1 MIIKQGKNELVD
13 ERDSVEEKVSYCREL
28 IGDLCNMKNINFL
41 FGSGV
46 SSGAIPTMKEM
57 AARVDEEVNEYV
69 FKDEVEALFEETD
82 SENSLREIYKK
93 IKKQKE
99 DNLEEILGVLY
110 SKVAYDEG
118 VGEKTKITELVELIE
133 KVIFEEINVDL
144 TNEKSFETLS
154 LYKVF
159 YRKISNRGKELPRL
173 NVFTTNNDLFN
184 EAALDQ
190 LNIDYNNGFGGGL
203 KKLFNPSRFSYSFS
217 KNSDT
222 MPDKFESLGNMVYLY
237 KMHGSINWKESESAS
252 YFLNIEEVKIDK
264 ESRNEKATLVYPTPL
279 KQNKSLGSP
288 YADIMREFKVKL
300 SLPNNVL
307 FVIGY
312 SFSDEHVNNLIY
324 HALSSN
330 DSLSVIVFGC
340 YEDKPIFQ
348 VGDDRVYSIY
358 GNVDSAKAHYF
369 DYIVNSLLP
378 DLNKDKTQE
387 ILKDFSD
394 NLRKLMGAEK

>member
-1 MIIKQGKNELVD
+1 MIVKQGKNLLVN
-13 ERDSVEEKVSYCREL
+13 ESDSVEDKVSYCRKL

-46 SSGAIPTMKEM
+46 SSGAIPTMKKM
-57 AARVDEEVNEYV
+57 AEKVDEEVSRYV
-69 FKDEVEALFEETD
+69 FKDEQDVLGLHEEM
-82 SENSLREIYKK
+82 ENGLRDIYGK
-93 IKKQKE
+93 IKLQKK
-99 DNLEEILGVLY
+99 DNLEEVLGVLY

-118 VGEKTKITELVELIE
+118 IGEETKVTELVALIE

-144 TNEKSFETLS
+144 TSAESLETLN
-154 LYKVF
+154 LYKGF
-159 YRKISNRGKELPRL
+159 YRKLSNRGKELPRL

-237 KMHGSINWKESESAS
+237 KMHGSINWKESESTS

-264 ESRNEKATLVYPTPL
+264 ESKNDNATLVYPTPL

-288 YADIMREFKVKL
+288 YADIMREFKVKV

-340 YEDKPIFQ
+340 YEDKPIYQ

-358 GNVDSAKAHYF
+358 GDIDGSKVHYF
-369 DYIVNSLLP
+369 NYIVNNLLP
-378 DLNKDKTQE
+378 DLNKDKAQDV
-387 ILKDFSD
+387 LKDFSD
-394 NLRKLMGAEK
+394 SLKKLMGD